1 MIAIGADHAGYEL
14 KELIKGYLTQRKI
27 EYQDFGTFDKQPVDS
42 ADVAQPVAEAVADK
56 KCEKGILI
64 CGTGIGMSIAANKV
78 PGIRAALVENV
89 FSAKSSKEH
98 NNANIICLGARVIGP
113 SLALMII
120 DTWLNAE
127 FTGEE
132 KRIRRINKI
141 INIERKYC
149 NSKNVQETLRSGII

>member
-1 MIAIGADHAGYEL
+1 MIAIGSDHAGYEL
-14 KELIKGYLTQRKI
+14 KELIKKYLQQNKI
-27 EYQDFGTFDKQPVDS
+27 EYKDFGAFDKQPVDT
-42 ADVAQPVAEAVADK
+42 ADIAQPVAEAVADK
-56 KCEKGILI
+56 KYEKGILI
-64 CGTGIGMSIAANKV
+64 CGTGIGMSIAANKI

-113 SLALMII
+113 DLALMII
-120 DTWLNAE
+120 DTWLNTE

-141 INIERKYC
+141 ANIEKKYC
-149 NSKNVQETLRSGII
+149 NYRGEI